1 MLQQKNNVIA
11 KNAACFLTARIGI
24 VPEAVIEKGR
34 FNILCWWQFFKTH
47 PRHKCFL
54 FKCSFLSKCY
64 HLQVHFLY
72 FGYLSFTLSWTIC
85 LCGVKMDR
93 VCCSKDISIV
103 FSSYARDSIF
113 NYFRKFV
120 TFPSLYCIL
129 SIGDWDCDLHYVD
142 KLAELMEAWV
152 WNSTIVENNFKK
164 WFKDSTHFR
173 PIWGRV

>member
-34 FNILCWWQFFKTH
+34 FNILCY
-47 PRHKCFL
+47 FL
-54 FKCSFLSKCY
+54 KPILGTNVFYSN
-64 HLQVHFLY
+64 VHFFLNVITCKY
-72 FGYLSFTLSWTIC
+72 IFYTLATYPLLCLGLFVYVVLRWIVSVAAKIFPLFLAVTQGILFSTTFGNLWHS
-85 LCGVKMDR
+85 
-93 VCCSKDISIV
+93 
-103 FSSYARDSIF
+103 
-113 NYFRKFV
+113 
-120 TFPSLYCIL
+120 PSLYCIL
-129 SIGDWDCDLHYVD
+129 SIGDWDCDLHYED